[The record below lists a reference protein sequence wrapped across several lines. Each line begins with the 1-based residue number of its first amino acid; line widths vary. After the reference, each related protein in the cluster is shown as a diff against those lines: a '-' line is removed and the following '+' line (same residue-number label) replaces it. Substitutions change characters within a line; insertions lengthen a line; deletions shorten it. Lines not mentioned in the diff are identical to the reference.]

1 MNDPARSIAA
11 IYERYH
17 QSLYRFCF
25 SIVGNAEDAQDAL
38 QNAMLKAV
46 RALPGEQREIQ
57 LKPWLYRIAH
67 NESIEI
73 LRKRREEAPI
83 DPELVASSA
92 GPDEE
97 AATRERLQR
106 LLADLSELPERQR
119 GALVMRELAGLG
131 FGEIGEALGTSEAVA
146 RQTVYEARLGLQQ
159 LEAGR
164 EMSCESVMR
173 QISDAD
179 GRTMRRRDIRA
190 HLRACPECRQFRDA
204 IDGRSRDLA
213 AIAPLPVAAS
223 AGILHALLGG
233 AAGHTVTGAGAG
245 AGAGTAGT
253 IGTGAGKV
261 VATSAVLKSA
271 ATVAAVAAL
280 GVGAADRSGVVDVG
294 LPGGR
299 ASGVTSG
306 ETTSSGG
313 SDAAAGDAS
322 AAATTAG
329 SAVAAGRA
337 GKQGVSGVAPAG
349 PKGASDGDGDG
360 ATGPGGPRGA
370 GEHGQPLT
378 GEPAA
383 SQHGQETAAAHKA
396 TPDSSLTTGRGHS
409 AAAKHHSG
417 RRGHGHSRSRGARH
431 PHRSHGT
438 NAHPHNNAGQSHGG
452 SGSQGSAEHQPQP
465 SPPVESPEAQSP
477 TTTTP
482 EARAGSESIETSP

>member
-1 MNDPARSIAA
+1 MSDPARSIAA

-92 GPDEE
+92 GPDE
-97 AATRERLQR
+97 AAAMRERLQR
-106 LLADLSELPERQR
+106 LLADISELPERQR

-223 AGILHALLGG
+223 AGILHALVGG
-233 AAGHTVTGAGAG
+233 AGGGHAAAGAGAASTIGAGAG
-245 AGAGTAGT
+245 KA
-253 IGTGAGKV
+253 

-271 ATVAAVAAL
+271 ATVAVVAAL
-280 GVGAADRSGVVDVG
+280 GAGAADRSGVVDVG

-299 ASGVTSG
+299 AGGVTSG
-306 ETTSSGG
+306 ETTSSDG
-313 SDAAAGDAS
+313 SDSAAGDAS
-322 AAATTAG
+322 AAATTAAG

-337 GKQGVSGVAPAG
+337 AGGQGISGIAPAG
-349 PKGASDGDGDG
+349 RKGRSDGDGDG
-360 ATGPGGPRGA
+360 GASSPRAA
-370 GEHGQPLT
+370 GEHGQAASGNL
-378 GEPAA
+378 PAA

-396 TPDSSLTTGRGHS
+396 TPDPSSNAGHGHS

-417 RRGHGHSRSRGARH
+417 RKGHGRSRSHGARH
-431 PHRSHGT
+431 AHHPVRSHGA
-438 NAHPHNNAGQSHGG
+438 NAHPHNAGQANG
-452 SGSQGSAEHQPQP
+452 GSQGGTTRQPQP
-465 SPPVESPEAQSP
+465 SSPPQTESPEAQSP
-477 TTTTP
+477 TTSTP
-482 EARAGSESIETSP
+482 EARIGGEGTEGSP

>member
-1 MNDPARSIAA
+1 MSDPARSIAA

-17 QSLYRFCF
+17 QSLYRFCY

-92 GPDEE
+92 GPDE
-97 AATRERLQR
+97 AAAMRERLQR

-190 HLRACPECRQFRDA
+190 HLRACPECRRFRDA

-213 AIAPLPVAAS
+213 AIAPLPIAAS
-223 AGILHALLGG
+223 AGILHALLGSAGGGHAAAGAG
-233 AAGHTVTGAGAG
+233 AASTIGAGAG
-245 AGAGTAGT
+245 KA
-253 IGTGAGKV
+253 

-271 ATVAAVAAL
+271 ATVAVVAAL
-280 GVGAADRSGVVDVG
+280 GAGAADRSGVIDVG

-299 ASGVTSG
+299 AGGVTSSDTSD
-306 ETTSSGG
+306 TTSSDG
-313 SDAAAGDAS
+313 SDAAAGDGS
-322 AAATTAG
+322 AATTTAAG

-337 GKQGVSGVAPAG
+337 AGRQGISGIAPAG
-349 PKGASDGDGDG
+349 HKGRADGEGNG
-360 ATGPGGPRGA
+360 AGGRGGPQAA
-370 GEHGQPLT
+370 GEHGQAAT
-378 GEPAA
+378 GDLPAA
-383 SQHGQETAAAHKA
+383 SQHGQETAADHKA
-396 TPDSSLTTGRGHS
+396 TPNSSSTADHGHS
-409 AAAKHHSG
+409 AAARHHSG
-417 RRGHGHSRSRGARH
+417 RKGHGRSRSHGARH
-431 PHRSHGT
+431 
-438 NAHPHNNAGQSHGG
+438 AHH
-452 SGSQGSAEHQPQP
+452 
-465 SPPVESPEAQSP
+465 PV
-477 TTTTP
+477 
-482 EARAGSESIETSP
+482 R

>member
-1 MNDPARSIAA
+1 MSDPARSVAA

-38 QNAMLKAV
+38 QNAMLKAI

-73 LRKRREEAPI
+73 LRKRHEQVQI
-83 DPELVASSA
+83 DPELIASAA
-92 GPDEE
+92 GPEE
-97 AATRERLQR
+97 TAATRERLRR

-119 GALVMRELAGLG
+119 GALVMRELSGLG

-190 HLRACPECRQFRDA
+190 HLRACPECRQFRAA

-213 AIAPLPVAAS
+213 AIAPMPAAAS

-233 AAGHTVTGAGAG
+233 AGGHAGAG
-245 AGAGTAGT
+245 AGAAST
-253 IGTGAGKV
+253 IGAGKA
-261 VATSAVLKSA
+261 VATSALLKSA
-271 ATVAAVAAL
+271 ATVAVVAAL
-280 GVGAADRSGVVDVG
+280 GVGAADRSGVIDVG
-294 LPGGR
+294 LPGG
-299 ASGVTSG
+299 SGG
-306 ETTSSGG
+306 GTTSSETTGAG
-313 SDAAAGDAS
+313 EGDTASGNDAP
-322 AAATTAG
+322 
-329 SAVAAGRA
+329 AVAAGPGSSAA
-337 GKQGVSGVAPAG
+337 GLAAKQGLSGAIGAPEDG
-349 PKGASDGDGDG
+349 KGS
-360 ATGPGGPRGA
+360 TGSQAAAERGQ
-370 GEHGQPLT
+370 GSLPN
-378 GEPAA
+378 PA

-396 TPDSSLTTGRGHS
+396 TPDPGSAKSDGQGNAAGHPSGHKSRGHS
-409 AAAKHHSG
+409 HSHSATHSHH
-417 RRGHGHSRSRGARH
+417 AV
-431 PHRSHGT
+431 RSHGG
-438 NAHPHNNAGQSHGG
+438 HPHSAPHHSHSGG
-452 SGSQGSAEHQPQP
+452 GGGTGSPQGGGERQP
-465 SPPVESPEAQSP
+465 SPPPRVETPEAQAP
-477 TTTTP
+477 VTTTP
-482 EARAGSESIETSP
+482 EAQAVPENVESSP